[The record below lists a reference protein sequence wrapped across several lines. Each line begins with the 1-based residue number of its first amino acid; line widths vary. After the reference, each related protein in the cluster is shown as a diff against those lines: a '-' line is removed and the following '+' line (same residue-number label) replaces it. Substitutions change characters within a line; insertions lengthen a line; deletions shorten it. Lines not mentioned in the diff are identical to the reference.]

1 MNKLLERLRELA
13 AGSRHQNDATR
24 EIVRVIDDPKYGN
37 RCFPVE
43 GQQFWRG
50 DSPTVIIVA
59 SIASESKDQNPA
71 LRKIQDLAT
80 RSYLFNAALG
90 EGRIKLDLPADVDHN
105 DFPEFTDAYFTA
117 GKIQIAPGSWR
128 DLSQEELEII
138 HEEFPELINTKI
150 NEWYHGA

>member
-24 EIVRVIDDPKYGN
+24 EIVRVIDDPEYG
-37 RCFPVE
+37 
-43 GQQFWRG
+43 QFWRG

-80 RSYLFNAALG
+80 RSYLFNAVLG
-90 EGRIKLDLPADVDHN
+90 EGRITLDLPSGVDHN
-105 DFPEFTDAYFTA
+105 DFPEFTDAYFAA
-117 GKIQIAPGSWR
+117 GKIQYAPGSWR
-128 DLSQEELEII
+128 DLSNKELEII

>member
-13 AGSRHQNDATR
+13 AGSRHQNAATR
-24 EIVRVIDDPKYGN
+24 EIVSLIKAYQKDPEQAELRLGGW
-37 RCFPVE
+37 PIE
-43 GQQFWRG
+43 
-50 DSPTVIIVA
+50 IVVA
-59 SIASESKDQNPA
+59 TIAGESKDQNPT

-90 EGRIKLDLPADVDHN
+90 EGRITLDMATNVDHN
-105 DFPEFTDAYFTA
+105 DFPEFTDAYFSA

-128 DLSQEELEII
+128 DLNQEELEIL

>member
-13 AGSRHQNDATR
+13 AGSRHQNAATR
-24 EIVRVIDDPKYGN
+24 EIMAMIKAYQKDPEQVEFRLGGSPIEIVI
-37 RCFPVE
+37 
-43 GQQFWRG
+43 
-50 DSPTVIIVA
+50 A

-80 RSYLFNAALG
+80 RGYLFNAALG
-90 EGRIKLDLPADVDHN
+90 EGRITLDLATNVDHN

-117 GKIQIAPGSWR
+117 GKIQIAPGNWR
-128 DLSQEELEII
+128 DLGQEELEII

>member
-24 EIVRVIDDPKYGN
+24 AIVAMIKAYQKDPEQVEFRLGGNPIEIV
-37 RCFPVE
+37 
-43 GQQFWRG
+43 
-50 DSPTVIIVA
+50 VA
-59 SIASESKDQNPA
+59 SIADESKDQNPA

-90 EGRIKLDLPADVDHN
+90 EGRITLDLATNVDHN
-105 DFPEFTDAYFTA
+105 DFPEFTDAYFSA
-117 GKIQIAPGSWR
+117 GKIQYVPGSWR
-128 DLSQEELEII
+128 DLSHEELEIL

-150 NEWYHGA
+150 NEWYQGA

>member
-24 EIVRVIDDPKYGN
+24 EIVRVIDDPGYG
-37 RCFPVE
+37 
-43 GQQFWRG
+43 QFWRG
-50 DSPTVIIVA
+50 DFPTVIIVA

-90 EGRIKLDLPADVDHN
+90 EGRITLDLATNVDHN

-128 DLSQEELEII
+128 DLSEEELEII